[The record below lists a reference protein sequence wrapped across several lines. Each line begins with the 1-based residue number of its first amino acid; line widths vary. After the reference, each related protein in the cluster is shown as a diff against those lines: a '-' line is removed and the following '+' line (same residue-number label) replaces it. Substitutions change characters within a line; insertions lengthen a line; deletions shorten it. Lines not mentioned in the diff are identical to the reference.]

1 MTPRRRALV
10 GGAFGALL
18 VLLAN
23 PLTRPGLLAPF
34 RPLPRGGLPALVA
47 RPTLAKPTDVI
58 KGAAYLHE
66 GAGRIV
72 KHSPLK
78 PAETESLIAI
88 CKEGARN
95 EPDNSFW
102 PMARFVFLGGSGRD
116 ALAAWQTASNCRVYN
131 DHQSQTIEADRNRI
145 AGFSGGIQAWIYAAV
160 APTRSSSMAKVIVD
174 TAQKTLKRANSID
187 FAYQTIRNGAMLRD
201 GSRRLALGIY
211 GIALIEGATYP
222 PDVTGPPS
230 PKRLWV
236 AKTDLTGKL
245 RRSQK
250 VAEAAFCDRQ
260 FRINDSW
267 QAFRDVEDPEGR
279 FRTLSIAA
287 SIVDALPGALL
298 AASIA
303 GGLVWLFGLRVGK
316 LAQNMNR
323 FRGPGLTACSLSL
336 LGVAAFLG
344 YPIVGMAAGVCAL
357 VPALAPEKPRHYDD
371 SYLGPLH
378 AFVVGSLMVGLL
390 IGVGLAAIAR
400 SLPGQILPDQGAVGG
415 WLGDAP
421 RLGAFVIVLLGAS
434 ALVAPGW
441 AIVRRFGTPAM
452 AEVTYKGLGR
462 GTALAGLTLAIL
474 FSPVSLAFDRL
485 LGDHLGKIALNE
497 QVYYNPNDTGGP

>member
-1 MTPRRRALV
+1 VTPRRRALL
-10 GGAFGALL
+10 GGAFGALI

-23 PLTRPGLLAPF
+23 PLTRPGLVAAF
-34 RPLPRGGLPALVA
+34 RPLPRGGLPTLVA
-47 RPTLAKPTDVI
+47 RPPLAKPTDVV

-66 GAGRIV
+66 GAARIA
-72 KHSPLK
+72 KLSSLK
-78 PAETESLIAI
+78 SAETESLLAI

-102 PMARFVFLGGSGRD
+102 PMARFVFLGGKGRE
-116 ALAAWQTASNCRVYN
+116 AINAWKTASGCRVYN
-131 DHQSQTIEADRNRI
+131 DHQSQTIEQDRNRI
-145 AGFSGGIQAWIYAAV
+145 AGYSGGIQAWIYAAV
-160 APTRSSSMAKVIVD
+160 APTRSNAMAKVIVE

-187 FAYQTIRNGAMLRD
+187 IAYQTIRNGAMLRD
-201 GSRRLALGIY
+201 GSRRLSLGVY

-230 PKRLWV
+230 QKRIWV

-245 RRSQK
+245 RRAQR

-303 GGLVWLFGLRVGK
+303 GTLVWLFGLRVGQ
-316 LAQNMNR
+316 LARNLSR

-336 LGVAAFLG
+336 LVAAAFLG
-344 YPIVGMAAGVCAL
+344 YPVVGMAAGICAL
-357 VPALAPEKPRHYDD
+357 LPALAPERPRHYDD
-371 SYLGPLH
+371 TYLGPLH
-378 AFVVGSLMVGLL
+378 AFVVGTLVVGLL
-390 IGVGLAAIAR
+390 TGVGLAAIAR
-400 SLPGQILPDQGAVGG
+400 SLPGQILPNQGPVGG

-441 AIVRRFGTPAM
+441 GIVRRFGTPAM

-462 GTALAGLTLAIL
+462 GTALVGLTLSIL
-474 FSPVSLAFDRL
+474 FSPISLAFDRL